1 MKCPDLK
8 RPLVFSRMPYPKYPN
23 VKISPLQNA
32 LSYLLPIGYIFVCP
46 LIVMKIAEEKS
57 SKTKELLKMVGLG
70 DFVFWFAHF
79 VDHFVVFFCHGIIF
93 TVIFW
98 AAKVFTYSS
107 FLLFFIQFTL
117 FSMQLTLFT
126 FFMVTLFS
134 KPQLAIN
141 LAYLACSGLLTVNIL
156 LNPANQPSINVE
168 ATNPFRILLTFFP
181 PGSIIWFISLMGS
194 LESTGQ
200 GLGFS
205 TISEH
210 TQVYLDFTASK
221 VMLCTLA
228 SCFIYAFLIF
238 YIDAIT
244 PFQHGVPKKPLF
256 LFSPSYW
263 FPKSTTNYE
272 VLDSDNP
279 NTNQDVYE
287 ADPTNLKAAIK
298 IENLTKTF
306 KKKNAVDKLWLN
318 IYENQITVLLGPN
331 SAGKTTTMNM
341 ITGM

>member
-1 MKCPDLK
+1 
-8 RPLVFSRMPYPKYPN
+8 MPYPKYPN
-23 VKISPLQNA
+23 VKISPVQNA
-32 LSYLLPIGYIFVCP
+32 LSFILPIGYLFVCP
-46 LIVMKIAEEKS
+46 LVVMKIAEERS
-57 SKTKELLKMVGLG
+57 SKTKELLKMIGLG

-93 TVIFW
+93 TIVLW
-98 AAKVFTYSS
+98 ATKVFTYSL

-117 FSMQLTLFT
+117 FAVQLTLFT

-141 LAYLACSGLLTVNIL
+141 LAYLVFSGLITANIL
-156 LNPANQPSINVE
+156 LMPSNSPGINVE
-168 ATNPFRILLTFFP
+168 ATNPVRILLSFFP
-181 PGSIIWFISLMGS
+181 PGSIIWFISIMGS

-200 GLGFS
+200 GLGCN
-205 TISEH
+205 TINEH
-210 TQVYLDFTASK
+210 TQVYLDLTASK
-221 VMLCTLA
+221 IMLCTLA

-263 FPKSTTNYE
+263 FPKSTVNHETLNSKNPYTNPE
-272 VLDSDNP
+272 
-279 NTNQDVYE
+279 VYE
-287 ADPTNLKAAIK
+287 TDPTNLKAVIK
-298 IENLTKTF
+298 IENLSKTF

-318 IYENQITVLLGPN
+318 IYENQITVLLGHN
-331 SAGKTTTMNM
+331 GAGKTTTMNM